1 MALIAV
7 NNLLWLVMGH
17 RAPVIR
23 PEDLATDWTFTI
35 TDTISG
41 AVMDFSPVTIL
52 NVIRH
57 YFVAIDSRY
66 SVDRSYTVRIF
77 NNVPVQVDSGEFQV
91 VRGIWD
97 LLTTTLLDGIND
109 QLRLALGL
117 AGMNI
122 KRIVMA
128 ESVITGA
135 PTHVDIELY
144 NDAALNDLLATYTLK
159 RRFNSVGL
167 TVGEVM
173 YQTGGSTSTGTGTG
187 TGSATA
193 TGTGTGV
200 AP

>member
-1 MALIAV
+1 MATIEV
-7 NNLLWLVMGH
+7 NNLFWAVMGH
-17 RAPVIR
+17 RLPVIR
-23 PEDLATDWTFTI
+23 PETLLTDWTFTI
-35 TDTISG
+35 TDSISG

-77 NNVPVQVDSGEFQV
+77 NNVPVQVDEGEFQV
-91 VRGIWD
+91 VKGVWD

-117 AGMNI
+117 AGMHI
-122 KRIVMA
+122 KRTVMA

-135 PTHVDIELY
+135 PTHVEIELY
-144 NDAALNDLLATYTLK
+144 EDAAFSSLLATYTLK
-159 RRFNSVGL
+159 RRFNTVGL

-173 YQTGGSTSTGTGTG
+173 YQTGGATGTSTSTG
-187 TGSATA
+187 TA

-200 AP
+200 PAP